1 MLYDTD
7 LTNIAHEDKS
17 FISHGGVIDLPDEE
31 WVKELLAA
39 GEIREIPSTVAEVI
53 DAKPK
58 RKKKQ

>member
-7 LTNIAHEDKS
+7 LTNTAHEDKS
-17 FISHGGVIDLPDEE
+17 FVSYGGVIDLPDEE
-31 WVKELLAA
+31 WVKELLAS

-53 DAKPK
+53 DEKPK

>member
-7 LTNIAHEDKS
+7 LTNIAHGDQPFVS
-17 FISHGGVIDLPDEE
+17 YGGVIDLPDEE

-53 DAKPK
+53 DEKPK

>member
-17 FISHGGVIDLPDEE
+17 FVSHDGVIDLPDEE

-39 GEIREIPSTVAEVI
+39 NEIREIPSTVAEVI
-53 DAKPK
+53 GEKPK

>member
-1 MLYDTD
+1 MLYDTN

-17 FISHGGVIDLPDEE
+17 FVSHDGVINLPDEE

-39 GEIREIPSTVAEVI
+39 GEIREIPSTAAEVI
-53 DAKPK
+53 DEKPK

>member
-7 LTNIAHEDKS
+7 LTNIAHGDQS
-17 FISHGGVIDLPDEE
+17 FVSHGGVIDLPDEE

-53 DAKPK
+53 DENPK

>member
-17 FISHGGVIDLPDEE
+17 LISHGGVIDLPDEE

-53 DAKPK
+53 DEKPK

>member
-7 LTNIAHEDKS
+7 LTNIAHGDQS
-17 FISHGGVIDLPDEE
+17 FVSYGGVIDLPDEG

-39 GEIREIPSTVAEVI
+39 GEIREIPTVAEVI
-53 DAKPK
+53 DEKPK

>member
-7 LTNIAHEDKS
+7 LTNIAHGDQS
-17 FISHGGVIDLPDEE
+17 FVSHGGVIDLPDEW

-53 DAKPK
+53 DEKPK
-58 RKKKQ
+58 RKKKK